1 MRDLEIVPDSL
12 LHPSSD
18 RPTFIDRLANSLTK
32 RKRSTPQKFVGKGI
46 FPPPLLPG
54 QTGKRRERGAPG
66 CWSQDWPPRSRD
78 CTWACGWCSCSAFH
92 PHDPGTGQVSHVV
105 LGRGEDIVAGEV
117 GGNIPQNQAC
127 PF

>member
-46 FPPPLLPG
+46 FPPPLASRADRKEEGEGSPWLLEAG
-54 QTGKRRERGAPG
+54 LAP
-66 CWSQDWPPRSRD
+66 QEQRL
-78 CTWACGWCSCSAFH
+78 H
-92 PHDPGTGQVSHVV
+92 
-105 LGRGEDIVAGEV
+105 LGMRLVFA
-117 GGNIPQNQAC
+117 
-127 PF
+127 